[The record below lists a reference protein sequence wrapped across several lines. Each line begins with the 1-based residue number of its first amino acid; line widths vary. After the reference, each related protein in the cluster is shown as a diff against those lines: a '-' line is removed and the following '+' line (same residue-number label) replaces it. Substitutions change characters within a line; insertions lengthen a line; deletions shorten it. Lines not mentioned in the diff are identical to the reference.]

1 MWLDAILAY
10 LHFTAIFLL
19 FAFLTVQ
26 VILIRQPLDMR
37 TVRLL
42 GRMDIWY
49 FSSAIAALIT
59 GFLRATVGAKG
70 ADFYFNAWPIYVKIG
85 LFLAVG
91 LISVKPTMTFIRLA
105 AHARARRR
113 VASAGGGAGVDAQAR
128 HGRSAPRGA
137 HPGIRG
143 DHVAWPRPL
152 TT

>member
-49 FSSAIAALIT
+49 FSSAIAALVT
-59 GFLRATVGAKG
+59 GVLRATIGAKG
-70 ADFYFNAWPIYVKIG
+70 PDFYFNAWPIYVKIG

-91 LISVKPTMTFIRLA
+91 LLSVKPTMTFIRWKRMYERDAAWQVPPGEQAAMRRLVMIEVHLA
-105 AHARARRR
+105 ALIPVFA
-113 VASAGGGAGVDAQAR
+113 VIMS
-128 HGRSAPRGA
+128 RGLG
-137 HPGIRG
+137 H
-143 DHVAWPRPL
+143 
-152 TT
+152 

>member
-1 MWLDAILAY
+1 MWLDAALAY

-49 FSSAIAALIT
+49 FSSAIAALVT

-70 ADFYFNAWPIYVKIG
+70 ADFYFNAWPIYAKIA
-85 LFLAVG
+85 LFLAVAV
-91 LISVKPTMTFIRLA
+91 LSVKPTMTFIRWKRMYERDAAWQVPAGEQAAMRKLVMVEVHLA
-105 AHARARRR
+105 ALIPVFA
-113 VASAGGGAGVDAQAR
+113 VIMS
-128 HGRSAPRGA
+128 RGLG
-137 HPGIRG
+137 H
-143 DHVAWPRPL
+143 
-152 TT
+152 

>member
-1 MWLDAILAY
+1 MWLDAALAY

-91 LISVKPTMTFIRLA
+91 LISVKPTMTFIRWKRMFERDAAWQVPAGEQASMRRLVMVEVHLA
-105 AHARARRR
+105 ALIPVFA
-113 VASAGGGAGVDAQAR
+113 VIMS
-128 HGRSAPRGA
+128 RGLG
-137 HPGIRG
+137 H
-143 DHVAWPRPL
+143 
-152 TT
+152 

>member
-49 FSSAIAALIT
+49 FSSAIAALVT

-91 LISVKPTMTFIRLA
+91 LISVKPTMTFIRWKRMYERDAAWQVPAGEQASMRRLVMVEVHLA
-105 AHARARRR
+105 ALIPVFA
-113 VASAGGGAGVDAQAR
+113 VIMS
-128 HGRSAPRGA
+128 RGLG
-137 HPGIRG
+137 H
-143 DHVAWPRPL
+143 
-152 TT
+152 

>member
-49 FSSAIAALIT
+49 FSSAIAALVT
-59 GFLRATVGAKG
+59 GVLRATIGAKG
-70 ADFYFNAWPIYVKIG
+70 PDFYFNSWPIYVKIG

-91 LISVKPTMTFIRLA
+91 LLSVKPTMTFIRWKRMCERDAAWQVPPGEQAAMRRLVMIEVHLA
-105 AHARARRR
+105 ALIPVFA
-113 VASAGGGAGVDAQAR
+113 VIMS
-128 HGRSAPRGA
+128 RGLG
-137 HPGIRG
+137 H
-143 DHVAWPRPL
+143 
-152 TT
+152 

>member
-49 FSSAIAALIT
+49 FSSAIAALVT

-91 LISVKPTMTFIRLA
+91 LISVKPTMTFIRWKRMYERDA
-105 AHARARRR
+105 AWQVPALEQVSMRRL
-113 VASAGGGAGVDAQAR
+113 VMVEVHIAALIPVFAVIMS
-128 HGRSAPRGA
+128 RGLG
-137 HPGIRG
+137 H
-143 DHVAWPRPL
+143 
-152 TT
+152 